1 MARDTS
7 NVFENF
13 IAIRVSEIENEFSFI
28 SLFCRTNIAIKVTL
42 QKKQFA
48 RYGQWDEFCIS
59 CAVYEDNLNYAL
71 CQE

>member
-13 IAIRVSEIENEFSFI
+13 IAIRVSEVKNEISFI
-28 SLFCRTNIAIKVTL
+28 SRFRRTNIAIKVTL

-48 RYGQWDEFCIS
+48 QVMDSGMSSAFPAQSTKTI
-59 CAVYEDNLNYAL
+59 
-71 CQE
+71 